1 MNIPFL
7 SLHDVTA
14 KYKDEIHE
22 AVKRVVD
29 SGWYLQGKE
38 NEQFEKHYA
47 EYIGTKHCIGC
58 ANGLDALIWIFR
70 AYIELG
76 VMQPGDEVIV
86 PANTYIATI
95 LAITENG
102 LIPVLVEPR
111 QDTLQIDDSLIEERI
126 TERTKAIC
134 IVHLYGRLAYTE
146 KIGELCAKYGLKL
159 IEDNA
164 QAHGCSYRAPQ
175 SPEGEVVATTMQ
187 ERTGVNM
194 ADPAYYPTLK
204 KRAAEMR
211 ANPTEAE
218 NILWNA
224 LSEQKLGY
232 KIRRQH
238 IVSQYIL
245 DFAYH
250 DCRLAIELDGGYHNT
265 EDQQYD
271 DAVRTKNLEAL
282 GWHVLRFT
290 NDEVYNN
297 LDEVLAKIKSAIE
310 SATAT
315 SPTDASPLGEC
326 GAGRLAKRT
335 GSLGDA
341 AGHSFYPGKNLGA
354 LGDGGAVTTDDD
366 ELAAAIRALANYGSQ
381 KKYVFKYTGRNSRLD
396 EIQAAV
402 LDVKL
407 RHLDEDLKARQEI
420 ADYYYD
426 HIDNPLIELPVRLPH
441 ENNVYHLFP
450 ILVKNLPHNPLEGKS
465 SCQEYLGDSTCMG
478 DFLQVHTAT
487 SPSGDCGAGLC
498 GADSLR
504 DKLQKYLE
512 DNGVGT
518 VIHYPIP
525 PHLQECYQNSPF
537 RGLGG
542 LPITELLADCELS
555 LPISPTMTMEEA
567 AEVVRLVN
575 EFKE

>member
-7 SLHDVTA
+7 SLKDVTA

-76 VMQPGDEVIV
+76 VMKPGDEVIV

-102 LIPVLVEPR
+102 LVPVLVEPR
-111 QDTLQIDDSLIEERI
+111 KDTLQIDDSLIEERI
-126 TERTKAIC
+126 TDRTKAIC
-134 IVHLYGRLAYTE
+134 IVHLYGRLACTQH
-146 KIGELCAKYGLKL
+146 ILDLCEKYGLKL

-164 QAHGCSYRAPQ
+164 QAHGCSAP
-175 SPEGEVVATTMQ
+175 
-187 ERTGVNM
+187 
-194 ADPAYYPTLK
+194 
-204 KRAAEMR
+204 
-211 ANPTEAE
+211 
-218 NILWNA
+218 
-224 LSEQKLGY
+224 
-232 KIRRQH
+232 
-238 IVSQYIL
+238 
-245 DFAYH
+245 FAS
-250 DCRLAIELDGGYHNT
+250 RL
-265 EDQQYD
+265 
-271 DAVRTKNLEAL
+271 
-282 GWHVLRFT
+282 
-290 NDEVYNN
+290 
-297 LDEVLAKIKSAIE
+297 
-310 SATAT
+310 
-315 SPTDASPLGEC
+315 SPL
-326 GAGRLAKRT
+326 AYKKT

-407 RHLDEDLKARQEI
+407 RHLDEDLKARQMI

-426 HIDNPLIELPVRLPH
+426 YIDNPLVDLPVRLPH

-450 ILVKNLPHNPLEGKS
+450 IL
-465 SCQEYLGDSTCMG
+465 LGG
-478 DFLQVHTAT
+478 DEAMRQ
-487 SPSGDCGAGLC
+487 SGDKAG
-498 GADSLR
+498 LR

-512 DNGVGT
+512 ENGVGT
-518 VIHYPIP
+518 VIHYPIA
-525 PHLQECYQNSPF
+525 PHKQECYAHEAWNTPQLS
-537 RGLGG
+537 
-542 LPITELLADCELS
+542 LPITEMLADCELS
-555 LPISPTMTMEEA
+555 LPISPTMTLEEA
-567 AEVVRLVN
+567 AEVARLVN
-575 EFKE
+575 TFSV